1 MGDAAKTQPA
11 TTAGTTAA
19 RVYLA
24 FRDGAAEDGLELPDW
39 SALGR
44 EGSRPWF
51 AVAAAIGQ
59 IAAVP
64 GDTKEPYDYEL
75 GTKVEPIP
83 LSEAFTEG
91 DGTKISDANDE
102 VIIEVIPETLR
113 IRPMVA
119 GDLYH
124 REYDDGNAAFDMAI
138 RAHIHGIDLDML
150 EERLDPAD
158 ADAANVLLRDV
169 TGADAWY
176 AMRKIYLDAGGQ
188 VVDAG
193 IHGWRAAAHEILAE
207 EADGYCLLRCRS
219 PGLGTLKIGPYRVG
233 HMRTYDDV
241 SVRKTEWEG
250 RLASLA
256 KATGRELVEL
266 EGMRIEDAD
275 RAWSCLQILK
285 KKADQRARFIVAAR
299 LSSTSTAGDGQ
310 TSSPSPSPN

>member
-1 MGDAAKTQPA
+1 MVNAAKAQPA
-11 TTAGTTAA
+11 TAGTTAA

-24 FRDGAAEDGLELPDW
+24 FQQGAAEDGLELPDW
-39 SALGR
+39 SGLGR

-51 AVAAAIGQ
+51 AVAAAIGY

-64 GDTKEPYDYEL
+64 GDTKEPYDYDLEM
-75 GTKVEPIP
+75 KVEPIQI
-83 LSEAFTEG
+83 SDAFTEG
-91 DGTKISDANDE
+91 DGSKISDANDE
-102 VIIEVIPETLR
+102 VMIEVIPETLR

-124 REYDDGNAAFDMAI
+124 REYDKGSAAFDMAI
-138 RAHIHGIDLDML
+138 RAHIHGIELDML

-158 ADAANVLLRDV
+158 ADAANILLRDV

-176 AMRKIYLDAGGQ
+176 VMRKIYLDAGGL

-193 IHGWRAAAHEILAE
+193 IHGWRAAAHELLADE
-207 EADGYCLLRCRS
+207 NDRYYLLRCRT

-250 RLASLA
+250 RLAALA
-256 KATGRELVEL
+256 KATGRELGEL
-266 EGMRIEDAD
+266 EGIRIEDAD

-285 KKADQRARFIVAAR
+285 KKVDRRTRSIVAAR
-299 LSSTSTAGDGQ
+299 RSSTSTAGDGQ
-310 TSSPSPSPN
+310 TSSPSPSTS